1 MASSASRPVV
11 LLLAAVLLYSH
22 LAAAASATG
31 LHGDLLAAARAPGFA
46 AWMSGLRRRIH
57 QQPELSFQEHRTSEL
72 VRTELDAL
80 GIPYIWPVA
89 RTGVVATIAGGGG
102 DGPVVALRADM
113 DALPIQEMV
122 DWEFKSK
129 ENGKMHACGHDAHVT
144 MLIGAAKLLQSQKDD
159 LKGTI
164 KLVFQ
169 PAEEGYAG
177 AYFVLKEGVL
187 DDVSAIFGLHVIP
200 ELPVGVVASRPGP
213 FLSASARFTATITGK
228 GGHAGVPQDSVDP
241 VIAACSAILSLQQL
255 VSRETDPLEAAV
267 VSVTLLKGG
276 EAYNVIPES
285 VSIGGTFRSMTDEG
299 LSYLMK
305 RVKEVI
311 EVQSTVNRCTATVD
325 FLEED
330 LRPYPTTVNDER
342 MYAHAKEVAEGML
355 GEANVRIAAQTM
367 GGEDFAFYAQRAAGA
382 MFLIGVG
389 NETTM
394 ERVRPVH
401 SPYFVLD
408 ENALP
413 IGAAFHA
420 AVATEYL
427 NKNQCA

>member
-1 MASSASRPVV
+1 
-11 LLLAAVLLYSH
+11 
-22 LAAAASATG
+22 
-31 LHGDLLAAARAPGFA
+31 
-46 AWMSGLRRRIH
+46 
-57 QQPELSFQEHRTSEL
+57 
-72 VRTELDAL
+72 
-80 GIPYIWPVA
+80 
-89 RTGVVATIAGGGG
+89 
-102 DGPVVALRADM
+102 M
-113 DALPIQEMV
+113 DALPVQEMV
-122 DWEFKSK
+122 DWEHKSQ
-129 ENGKMHACGHDAHVT
+129 EDGKMHACGHDAHVT
-144 MLIGAAKLLQSQKDD
+144 MLLGAAKLLQSWKDD

-169 PAEEGYAG
+169 PAEEGFAG
-177 AYFVLKEGVL
+177 AYFVLKEGLL
-187 DDVSAIFGLHVIP
+187 DDVSAIFALHVIP
-200 ELPVGVVASRPGP
+200 DLPVGVVASRPGP
-213 FLSASARFTATITGK
+213 LLSAAARFAAAFTGK
-228 GGHAGVPQDSVDP
+228 GGHAGGPHDTIDP
-241 VIAACSAILSLQQL
+241 VIAASSAILSLQQL

-285 VSIGGTFRSMTDEG
+285 VTIGGTFRSMTDQG

-305 RVKEVI
+305 RVKEII
-311 EVQSTVNRCTATVD
+311 EAQATVNRCAATID

-355 GEANVRIAAQTM
+355 GEANVKIAPQTM

-382 MFLIGVG
+382 FFMIGVG

-401 SPYFVLD
+401 SPYFVMD
-408 ENALP
+408 EDALP

-420 AVATEYL
+420 AVAIEYL
-427 NKNQCA
+427 NKNQCASTSK

>member
-1 MASSASRPVV
+1 MMRS
-11 LLLAAVLLYSH
+11 L
-22 LAAAASATG
+22 
-31 LHGDLLAAARAPGFA
+31 
-46 AWMSGLRRRIH
+46 
-57 QQPELSFQEHRTSEL
+57 
-72 VRTELDAL
+72 
-80 GIPYIWPVA
+80 IW
-89 RTGVVATIAGGGG
+89 
-102 DGPVVALRADM
+102 
-113 DALPIQEMV
+113 QEMV
-122 DWEFKSK
+122 DWEYKSQ
-129 ENGKMHACGHDAHVT
+129 EDGKMHACGHDAHVT
-144 MLIGAAKLLQSQKDD
+144 MLLGAARLLQSRKDD

-187 DDVSAIFGLHVIP
+187 ENVSAIFGLHVIP
-200 ELPVGVVASRPGP
+200 DLPVGVVASRPGP
-213 FLSASARFTATITGK
+213 FLSAAARFTATLTGK
-228 GGHAGVPQDSVDP
+228 GGHAGGPHDTIDP
-241 VIAACSAILSLQQL
+241 VIAAASAILSLQQL

-285 VSIGGTFRSMTDEG
+285 VTIGGTFRSMTDQG

-305 RVKEVI
+305 RVKEII
-311 EVQSTVNRCTATVD
+311 EAQATVNRCAATVD

-330 LRPYPTTVNDER
+330 LRPYPTTVNDEL

-355 GEANVRIAAQTM
+355 GEANVKIRPQTM

-382 MFLIGVG
+382 FFMIGVG

-394 ERVRPVH
+394 EKVRPVH
-401 SPYFVLD
+401 SPYFVMD
-408 ENALP
+408 EEALP
-413 IGAAFHA
+413 VGAAFHA
-420 AVATEYL
+420 AVAIEYL